1 MRFREII
8 SESRGLFGRKQG
20 DQFVNDN
27 GVVASFDSI
36 ELYPSPTAGA
46 AFEDPNQML
55 SLIAK
60 IEKKFKTNIEW
71 VNKQTPKTLAF
82 AVAVLR
88 DQEGTSILWGRW
100 YASVPAGNTS
110 WKNNDVPT
118 GWKLN
123 IKTAVK
129 ARSGFSPQDLIKT
142 DNRFNSASAIIATV
156 EKNGAP
162 PEIIEGLKMA
172 AAGQM
177 PIFKNMKDSNEAI
190 RDYLGEVIQPIALM
204 SGLVKGDAD
213 KAMSEVLQAPY
224 ADCAVNWPQDRA
236 HNLVDSIF
244 TNTKTGATLGVSS
257 KGNTGANASVGNI
270 FHAIQKAKNT
280 TPKLVKKY
288 ADVVKIVETLA
299 TTKAKEGP
307 IILAKDLGLISD
319 NLANE
324 ISGMLRVVTTDTSRL
339 SREAKKIFA
348 AYGSRP
354 ETTGFNVGFLL
365 LTNVAKMLAEHI
377 NQDPQFSKG
386 CLAFLNQAS
395 IIQVYT
401 TTSVKGNDVV
411 VTGFRSVFPP
421 NYSGQV
427 TVDAGKN
434 YSSTM
439 IKGRMSFKL

>member
-8 SESRGLFGRKQG
+8 TESRGLFGRKQG
-20 DQFVNDN
+20 DQFINDN
-27 GVVASFDSI
+27 GVVAAFDSI
-36 ELYPSPTAGA
+36 QLYPSPAAGA
-46 AFEDPNQML
+46 AFDSPDKMM
-55 SLIAK
+55 SHVDK
-60 IEKKFKTNIEW
+60 IEKKLGTNIEW
-71 VNKQTPKTLAF
+71 VNNQNPKTLAF
-82 AVAVLR
+82 AVAVLK
-88 DQEGTSILWGRW
+88 DDKGDTILWGRW
-100 YASVPAGNTS
+100 YTNVPAGNTS
-110 WKNNDVPT
+110 WKNNEVPP

-142 DNRFNSASAIIATV
+142 DNRFNSASSIIATV

-162 PEIIEGLKMA
+162 PEIVEGLKMVA
-172 AAGQM
+172 SGKM
-177 PIFKNMKDSNEAI
+177 PVFKNMKDSNEAI
-190 RDYLGEVIQPIALM
+190 RDHLGEVIQPIALM

-213 KAMSEVLQAPY
+213 KAMREILQTPY

-244 TNTKTGATLGVSS
+244 TNTKTGASLGISS

-270 FHAIQKAKNT
+270 FHSIQKAKNT

-288 ADVVKIVETLA
+288 ASVVKIVETLA

-307 IILAKDLGLISD
+307 ILLAKELGLISD
-319 NLANE
+319 KLANE
-324 ISGMLRVVTTDTSRL
+324 IFGMLRVVTTDTSGL
-339 SREAKKIFA
+339 SQEAKKMFSA
-348 AYGSRP
+348 FGSRP
-354 ETTGFNVGFLL
+354 GTTGFNVGFVL
-365 LTNVAKMLAEHI
+365 LTNVAKMLADHI
-377 NQDPQFSKG
+377 NQDPLFSKG

-395 IIQVYT
+395 IIQIYT
-401 TTSVKGNDVV
+401 TTAVKGNDVV
-411 VTGFRSVFPP
+411 VTGFKSVFPP
-421 NYSGQV
+421 NYTGQV